1 MYNSIV
7 LLQESPGGFD
17 VVSFLPIL
25 LIVVVFY
32 FFIIRP
38 QQKRQ
43 KDRQKLLSSVKKGD
57 KIITAGGLH
66 GTVEGITDAT
76 LLVRVS
82 DNMKVTL
89 ERSSVSTIVGL
100 TDNQPSRK

>member
-7 LLQESPGGFD
+7 LLQEAPGGGIESMLIPL
-17 VVSFLPIL
+17 V

-32 FFIIRP
+32 FFMLRP

-43 KDRQKLLSSVKKGD
+43 KERQKLLDSIKKGD
-57 KIITAGGLH
+57 KVITAGGIH
-66 GTVEGITDAT
+66 GTVEGVTDKT

-82 DNMKVTL
+82 DNMKITL

-100 TDNQPSRK
+100 TDTEPSRK